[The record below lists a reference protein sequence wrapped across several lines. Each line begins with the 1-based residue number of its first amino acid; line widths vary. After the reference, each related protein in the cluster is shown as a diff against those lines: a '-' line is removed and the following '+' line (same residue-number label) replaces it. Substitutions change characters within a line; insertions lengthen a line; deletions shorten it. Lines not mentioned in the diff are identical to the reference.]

1 MLGGGGK
8 WETVKLTGPPADTDL
23 PATGNCLMIVFSGCS
38 ELVSREIP
46 AIRSPS
52 CSIIDL
58 ASPTLRP

>member
-1 MLGGGGK
+1 
-8 WETVKLTGPPADTDL
+8 
-23 PATGNCLMIVFSGCS
+23 VFSGWS

-46 AIRSPS
+46 AILSPI

>member
-1 MLGGGGK
+1 
-8 WETVKLTGPPADTDL
+8 
-23 PATGNCLMIVFSGCS
+23 MIVFSGCS

-52 CSIIDL
+52 CSIMDL